1 MSRFDETQLLVI
13 GSNGQIGRALRE
25 HYPNA
30 RFADIEQL
38 DISNQAS
45 VDGFDWTGIKVI
57 INTAAYT
64 NVDGAETPEGRVLAW
79 QVNAVAVKNLVHA
92 AWKHQLALVHISSDY
107 VFDGTQT
114 SHKEDEALGPLSVY
128 GASKA
133 AGDLLTAQLDEHY
146 IIRTSWVVGEGK
158 NFVRTMLGLAKKG
171 VSPAVVDDQIGRPTF
186 TTEIA
191 RAIDHLLSTN
201 ASFGTYNVTND
212 GEPTSWADVA
222 REVFTQANAEAS
234 ITSTTTAQ
242 YLAGHPGIAPRPHHS
257 TLDLRKI
264 QAIDFAS
271 TDWKSD
277 LKKYIEQEMR
287 R

>member
-1 MSRFDETQLLVI
+1 MSRFDESHILIV
-13 GSNGQIGRALRE
+13 GSNGQLGQALTKQYPKARAI
-25 HYPNA
+25 
-30 RFADIEQL
+30 DSDQL

-45 VDGFDWTGIKVI
+45 VNSFDWTGIKAI
-57 INTAAYT
+57 INAAGYT
-64 NVDGAETPEGRVLAW
+64 NVDTAETPEGRVLVW

-92 AWKHQLALVHISSDY
+92 AWTHQLTLVHVSSDY

-114 SHKEDEALGPLSVY
+114 PHKEDEALSPLSVY

-133 AGDLLTAQLDEHY
+133 AGDLLASQLDEHY

-201 ASFGTYNVTND
+201 APFGTYNITND
-212 GEPTSWADVA
+212 GEPTSWAGIA
-222 REVFTQANAEAS
+222 REVFTRANAEGN
-234 ITSTTTAQ
+234 ITNITTAQ
-242 YLAGHPGIAPRPHHS
+242 YFADHPGIAPRPQHS
-257 TLDLRKI
+257 TLDLSKI
-264 QAIDFAS
+264 QTMGFLS
-271 TDWKSD
+271 TDWKSE
-277 LKKYIEQEMR
+277 LKKYIEQEMQR
-287 R
+287 